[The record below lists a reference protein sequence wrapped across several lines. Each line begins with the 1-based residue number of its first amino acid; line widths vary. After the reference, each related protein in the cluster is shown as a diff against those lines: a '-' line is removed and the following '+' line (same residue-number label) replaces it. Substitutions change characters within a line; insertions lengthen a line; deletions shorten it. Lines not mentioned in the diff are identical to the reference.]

1 MLINTTEEGVAI
13 SHTSKR
19 KKVRT
24 KLHFPSWKAV
34 LSDLLD
40 ETRLRCSEDF
50 HPQTSDCR
58 GIMYELE
65 VLREIILSRNLE
77 MLFSHR
83 PNYRGTYVASCNL
96 EQTLSQF
103 KSLPIRPNEFYAV
116 FDLESA
122 LYREMDN
129 KLDLLLGL
137 KPDDFNIPALMIKDA
152 FTHVFHPRDHYHMLR
167 WACLAQT
174 MVASPLLRWNSLEDQ
189 FRIRFR
195 VRTQKSTLASYR
207 AHEFVTLEKLCFLFN
222 EETPEGCR
230 PSMHIDKWFI
240 YDRSE
245 FEQVRPS
252 WISSIDRQGNLN
264 AILYLFNAALI
275 NFPTQY
281 LLYLHERSL
290 ADRNKAI
297 AMRLNDAI
305 LRSTGIDA
313 SFDEQSVADCFAKT
327 IRPRVEQ
334 TVNAWEFRKAG
345 DLCSLESDAQAVQ
358 AARNLGLL
366 PIPEKV
372 LTFLYSGIIE
382 Y

>member
-1 MLINTTEEGVAI
+1 
-13 SHTSKR
+13 
-19 KKVRT
+19 
-24 KLHFPSWKAV
+24 
-34 LSDLLD
+34 
-40 ETRLRCSEDF
+40 
-50 HPQTSDCR
+50 
-58 GIMYELE
+58 
-65 VLREIILSRNLE
+65 
-77 MLFSHR
+77 
-83 PNYRGTYVASCNL
+83 
-96 EQTLSQF
+96 
-103 KSLPIRPNEFYAV
+103 
-116 FDLESA
+116 
-122 LYREMDN
+122 
-129 KLDLLLGL
+129 
-137 KPDDFNIPALMIKDA
+137 
-152 FTHVFHPRDHYHMLR
+152 
-167 WACLAQT
+167 
-174 MVASPLLRWNSLEDQ
+174 
-189 FRIRFR
+189 